1 MKRREQP
8 GEARY
13 EQIAEA
19 LILIAKSNHYMVG
32 LKERVTSHELEA
44 AKHILINLQNATPE
58 GTLSWYIYDLALDI
72 SEKVIWEDIIE
83 L

>member
-1 MKRREQP
+1 MERH
-8 GEARY
+8 

-32 LKERVTSHELEA
+32 LKETVTSHELEA
-44 AKHILINLQNATPE
+44 AKQILINLQNATPE
-58 GTLSWYIYDLALDI
+58 GTRKWHLYDLALDI
-72 SEKVIWEDIIE
+72 SERVIWEDIIE